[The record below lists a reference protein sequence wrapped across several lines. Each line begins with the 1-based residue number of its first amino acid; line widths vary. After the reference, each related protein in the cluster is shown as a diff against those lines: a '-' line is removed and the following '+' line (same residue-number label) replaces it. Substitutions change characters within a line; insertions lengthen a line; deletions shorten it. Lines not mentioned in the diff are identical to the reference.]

1 MSLSTVKG
9 AIMNVLN
16 AIPDVAAFS
25 YDPKSFQKLPAIT
38 LNLLSLEQRRHSF
51 RMGQPPKHEIT
62 YTFELRLYVAMG
74 SDAKAATET
83 MDALIDRVM
92 EEFRKDLGLG
102 GAVRDADITQG
113 ELSAVIDVRNP
124 YYRLSFTLQVTE
136 EVD

>member
-16 AIPDVAAFS
+16 AVPDVAAFP

-38 LNLLSLEQRRHSF
+38 VNLLSLEQRRHSYG
-51 RMGQPPKHEIT
+51 MGRPPKHEIT

-74 SDAKAATET
+74 SDAGAATET
-83 MDALIDRVM
+83 MDMLIDRFLA
-92 EEFRKDLGLG
+92 EFRKDLGLG
-102 GAVRDADITQG
+102 GTVRDADITQG
-113 ELSAVIDVRNP
+113 QLSAVTDVRNP
-124 YYRLSFTLQVTE
+124 YYRHSFTLQVTE